1 MKPIWGLALL
11 SQLATAY
18 RGGDVLHE
26 SFKGKGGFPLKT
38 RGSKYGPF
46 WGVLTQE
53 RSRNFLYIWIVCRQG
68 MTRVSVNTLNG
79 IKKGRFWAIVELG
92 NQRPRDD
99 RAPGFYGR
107 QLSHP

>member
-46 WGVLTQE
+46 LGSIDSGEIAEFFVYLDRMST
-53 RSRNFLYIWIVCRQG
+53 RNDSRFGKYAKRDQ
-68 MTRVSVNTLNG
+68 
-79 IKKGRFWAIVELG
+79 KGTFLG
-92 NQRPRDD
+92 NR
-99 RAPGFYGR
+99 
-107 QLSHP
+107 